1 MDTTAAI
8 LKNAIIGAV
17 GYLAGIVIWIEGKF
31 ISLTMWAIIHIAPYN
46 NFINEESI
54 IEAWV
59 IVRDFCNM
67 FFILILL
74 LIAFASI
81 LQYENYSIK
90 RLLPKLILMAIL
102 INFSRMICGI
112 IIDAG
117 QIVMLTFVSA
127 FADGGG
133 NFAQHLG
140 IDKYLSMVHGTQWTA
155 DVSLFS
161 TLGALGAAIVV
172 MAVAAVVMVVLL
184 CVLMIRIVMIWIYI
198 VLSPLAFLLS
208 AFPGGQKYAAQWWRD
223 FTTQV
228 VAGPLLAFFI
238 WLALITSA
246 QVKHL
251 SGADI
256 STLQCFGPNEI
267 LCPGEFINFLVAIGM
282 LVGGLAAT
290 SKLGGAI
297 GAAAGKGIASIHKGK
312 ALAWG
317 GTKLGAFKAGR
328 FLDTKQTGWQEKIAN
343 KVGLVDYKPKSLN
356 YRAIAQ
362 GWRTKKAKDMQI
374 YDQQVGRSDVWAD
387 NFNKYLSFAQIGAI
401 RKNKK
406 RIIKDETEA
415 TQIDKESKLIQRRKN
430 YAGWDEDRQVKALEK
445 YRTNETKITDAYSN
459 NANPNLKKVEK
470 EKWAKEQYDDDINA
484 LTFGKQYNTKELDDK
499 IKENEEEVTRLTD
512 HTLIGLHGDKY
523 KPYDFPFSKGGM
535 EEAVDKQESETNRS
549 TRGQDF
555 AVINEWLTAYQE
567 KDETK
572 MSATLRILAKNNDL
586 NELAKDPRVIRL
598 MTKQNGLLEKLNSKG
613 MFKNED
619 GLKLDPGQLESL
631 KQGVRANPVSPAHI
645 QALVQGA
652 FESINVDDSKAARHA
667 NLIGGNSI
675 AAGNGVGYAMSVGD
689 VATGNFEFSKYK
701 FEKERGVLE
710 TTEGRNAAVAGKMAN
725 IEPQQKMRT
734 FHPDTLFAE
743 GSDGELTYVHEMG
756 KESLKSFTYQDLEHI
771 SRIRSDNITKIK
783 SSPHIIE
790 EIVKIAKE
798 VQDAGD
804 IQQAKIIKKV
814 AGHLKAKIEG
824 GGVVKSS
831 EAAEEA
837 IKDLAKKY
845 ELED

>member
-1 MDTTAAI
+1 MEG
-8 LKNAIIGAV
+8 LLNFVGIGIEGVVVTVV
-17 GYLAGIVIWIEGKF
+17 GWIVSLVIWVVGAF
-31 ISLTMWAIIHIAPYN
+31 ISAVINVIIAIAQYN
-46 NFINEESI
+46 NFINETPI

-67 FFILILL
+67 FFILVLL

-90 RLLPKLILMAIL
+90 RLLPKLILMAVL

-133 NFAQHLG
+133 NFMGALNV
-140 IDKYLSMVHGTQWTA
+140 DKYLTMVEGDKWDKDINVLST
-155 DVSLFS
+155 VGSLII
-161 TLGALGAAIVV
+161 GVV
-172 MAVAAVVMVVLL
+172 FLMIAAVVMVVLL
-184 CVLMIRIVMIWIYI
+184 AVLMIRIVMLWIYI

-208 AFPGGQKYAAQWWRD
+208 AFPGGQKYASQWWRD

-238 WLALITSA
+238 WLSLISA
-246 QVKHL
+246 NQISHL
-251 SGADI
+251 GGADAA
-256 STLQCFGPNEI
+256 SAKCFGPGQI
-267 LCPGEFINFLVAIGM
+267 LCPNEFINFLIAIGM
-282 LVGGLAAT
+282 LVGGLIAT

-297 GAAAGKGIASIHKGK
+297 GAAAGKGITRINQGK
-312 ALAWG
+312 ALAWS
-317 GTKLGAFKAGR
+317 GTKLGAFKVGR
-328 FLDTKQTGWQEKIAN
+328 SLDKWQTEKQSKYIGKIIP
-343 KVGLVDYKPKSLN
+343 DYKPKSLN

-362 GWRTKKAKDMQI
+362 GWRLKKAKDMQI

-387 NFNKYLSFAQIGAI
+387 NFNKHLSFAQIGAI

-406 RIIKDETEA
+406 RITEDETEA

-445 YRTNETKITDAYSN
+445 YRTNKTKITGQYFN
-459 NANPNLKKVEK
+459 NANQNLEEDEK
-470 EKWAKEQYDDDINA
+470 QKWAEKQYDDDINA

-499 IKENEEEVTRLTD
+499 IKTNEKEVARLTD

-598 MTKQNGLLEKLNSKG
+598 MTKQNGLLEKLNKDV
-613 MFKNED
+613 F
-619 GLKLDPGQLESL
+619 KLDSGQLEKL
-631 KQGVRANPVSPAHI
+631 KQGVRANPVTPAHI

-652 FESINVDDSKAARHA
+652 FKSINVDDSKAARHA

-675 AAGNGVGYAMSVGD
+675 AAGNGLGYAMSYGD
-689 VATGNFEFSKYK
+689 AATGNFEFSKYK
-701 FEKERGVLE
+701 FEEKDEDALLE
-710 TTEGRNAAVAGKMAN
+710 TTDSRNAAVTGKMAN
-725 IEPQQKMRT
+725 IEPQMKMRN
-734 FHPDTLFAE
+734 FHPNNFFAE
-743 GSDGELTYVHEMG
+743 GSDGELTYVHDMG
-756 KESLKSFTYQDLEHI
+756 KENLKSFTYQDLEHI

-783 SSPHIIE
+783 SSPHVIE

-824 GGVVKSS
+824 GGEIKSS
-831 EAAEEA
+831 EAAEKA
-837 IKDLAKKY
+837 IKDLAAKY
-845 ELED
+845 KLED